1 MDVLTPSQRSICMSR
16 IRARNTKPE
25 IALRA
30 ALWSL
35 GLRYRLHYPISGTPD
50 VVFPRQ
56 RVAVFVDGCFW
67 HGCPEHS
74 VKPKT
79 NSAFW
84 KDKLE
89 KNVER
94 DRGNEIELA
103 ELGWTLVRFWEHEVE
118 QSPNECA
125 ARVLAL
131 LKRRRLGLRRGN
143 HSGRANGRVH
153 ET

>member
-1 MDVLTPSQRSICMSR
+1 MSR
-16 IRARNTKPE
+16 IRGRNTKPE

-30 ALWSL
+30 VLWSL
-35 GLRYRLHYPISGTPD
+35 GVRYRLHYPIAGRPD
-50 VVFPRQ
+50 VVFPRE

-84 KDKLE
+84 RDKLG

-94 DRGNEIELA
+94 DRRNEIELT
-103 ELGWTLVRFWEHEVE
+103 EIGWVFVRFWEHEVVR
-118 QSPNECA
+118 SPKECA
-125 ARVLAL
+125 AVVLAL
-131 LKRRRLGLRRGN
+131 LKMRRLCPR
-143 HSGRANGRVH
+143 
-153 ET
+153 